1 MTQSVKKGIP
11 TLERAEREVSER
23 HRPFP
28 CSGRSASALDPPR
41 TRSTITR
48 INLATLPPQPDLDLG
63 HSKNRYAI
71 MSESLLSSRNLAFE
85 LYEVL
90 DAEGLTRRERFAEHS
105 RETFD
110 AALGT
115 ARTIAE
121 KYFAPHNRKADENE
135 PRYENGEAILIP
147 EVKPAVDAFLAAGFL
162 NASRDFEAGG
172 MQLPTLLSQA
182 CFAHFQAAN
191 VGTTAYPFLTMGAA
205 NLIESFG
212 NDEQKQRFLQPMIEG
227 RFFGTMALTE
237 PHAGSSLSD
246 IRTRAEPAED
256 GTYRLRGN
264 KIFISGGDHALSEN
278 IVHMVLAKL
287 PDAPGGVKGISLF
300 IVPKFLVNDDGSL
313 GKRNDVLLTG
323 LFHKMGWKGTTSTGL
338 NFGDNGECVGY
349 LVGKPHHG
357 LSYMFQMMNEAR
369 IGVGLG
375 AVMLGYS
382 GYLYS
387 LDYARDRPQG
397 RLPDSKSPESAPVP
411 IIQHADVRRMLLTQK
426 AYVEGAFDLCLYASR
441 LFDDTQTGEAED
453 ARKHA
458 HELLDLL
465 TPVVKSWPSEF
476 CLKANELA
484 IQVLGGHGYT
494 REYPVEQYY
503 RDNRLNPIHEGTHGI
518 QSLDLLGRK
527 LAQNG
532 GTGLK
537 QLLRLISD
545 TCERAQ
551 GYDSL
556 HELRQ
561 PLEQLVAHVQ
571 AVTLGLLTDLA
582 QGRITSTLANS
593 ALYLKVFGHTI
604 IGWRWLEQAI
614 RAEEGLGKGHSADSD
629 FYKGK
634 LQAARYFL
642 TRELPG
648 CHHELSI
655 LENRDDT
662 CLAMRDD
669 WF

>member
-1 MTQSVKKGIP
+1 
-11 TLERAEREVSER
+11 
-23 HRPFP
+23 
-28 CSGRSASALDPPR
+28 
-41 TRSTITR
+41 
-48 INLATLPPQPDLDLG
+48 
-63 HSKNRYAI
+63 

-90 DAEGLTRRERFAEHS
+90 DAEALIRRERFAEHS

-110 AALGT
+110 AAIGT

-135 PRYENGEAILIP
+135 PRYENGAAVLIP
-147 EVKPAVDAFLAAGFL
+147 EVKPAVDAFLEAGFL
-162 NASRDFEAGG
+162 NAARDFEAGG

-191 VGTTAYPFLTMGAA
+191 AGTTAYPFLTMGAA

-212 NDEQKQRFLQPMIEG
+212 SDEQKQRFLQPMIEG

-246 IRTRAEPAED
+246 IRTRAEPVSD
-256 GTYRLRGN
+256 GSYRLRGN
-264 KIFISGGDHALSEN
+264 KIFISGGDHNLSEN

-313 GKRNDVLLTG
+313 GKRNDVLLAG
-323 LFHKMGWKGTTSTGL
+323 LFHKMGWKGTTSTAL
-338 NFGDNGECVGY
+338 NFGDNNECVGY

-369 IGVGLG
+369 IGVGMG
-375 AVMLGYS
+375 AVMLGYA

-387 LDYARDRPQG
+387 LDYARERPQG
-397 RLPDSKSPESAPVP
+397 RLPDNKSPDSAPVS
-411 IIQHADVRRMLLTQK
+411 IIQHTDVRRMLLTQK
-426 AYVEGAFDLCLYASR
+426 AYVEGAFDLGLYAAR
-441 LFDDTQTGEAED
+441 LFDDAQTGETEQI
-453 ARKHA
+453 RQQA

-465 TPVVKSWPSEF
+465 TPIVKSWPSEF

-484 IQVLGGHGYT
+484 IQILGGHGYT
-494 REYPVEQYY
+494 REYPVEQHY

-532 GTGLK
+532 GAGLK
-537 QLLRLISD
+537 QLVRLIAD
-545 TCERAQ
+545 TAQRASTHSQ
-551 GYDSL
+551 LD
-556 HELRQ
+556 HLRQ
-561 PLEQLVAHVQ
+561 PLEQLVTALQ
-571 AVTLGLLTDLA
+571 SVTVGLLTDLA
-582 QGRITSTLANS
+582 QGKVNVALANS
-593 ALYLKVFGHTI
+593 ALYLKAFGHTV

-614 RAEEGLGKGHSADSD
+614 RAEEGLSRGNAADLD

-642 TRELPG
+642 TWEVPA
-648 CHHELSI
+648 CHHELAI
-655 LENRDDT
+655 LQARDDV
-662 CLAMRDD
+662 CLSMQNE

>member
-1 MTQSVKKGIP
+1 
-11 TLERAEREVSER
+11 
-23 HRPFP
+23 
-28 CSGRSASALDPPR
+28 
-41 TRSTITR
+41 
-48 INLATLPPQPDLDLG
+48 
-63 HSKNRYAI
+63 
-71 MSESLLSSRNLAFE
+71 MSETLLSSRNLAFE

-90 DAEGLTRRERFAEHS
+90 DAEGLTRRERFAEHN

-110 AALGT
+110 AAIGT
-115 ARTIAE
+115 ARNIAE
-121 KYFAPHNRKADENE
+121 KYFAPHNRKGDENE
-135 PRYENGEAILIP
+135 PRYENGQAILIP
-147 EVKPAVDAFLAAGFL
+147 EVKPAVDAFLEAGFL
-162 NASRDFEAGG
+162 NAARSFDAGG

-182 CFAHFQAAN
+182 CFAHFQSANAAS
-191 VGTTAYPFLTMGAA
+191 TSYPFLTMGAA

-212 NDEQKQRFLQPMIEG
+212 TDEQKQRFLQPMIDG

-246 IRTRAEPAED
+246 IRTRAEPAAD
-256 GTYRLRGN
+256 GSYRLKGN
-264 KIFISGGDHALSEN
+264 KIFISGGDHPLSEN

-287 PDAPGGVKGISLF
+287 PDAPPGVKGISLF
-300 IVPKFLVNDDGSL
+300 IVPKFLVNDDGTL
-313 GKRNDVLLTG
+313 GQRNDVLLAG
-323 LFHKMGWKGTTSTGL
+323 LFHKMGWRGTTSTAL

-349 LVGKPHHG
+349 LVGEAHRG

-369 IGVGLG
+369 IGVGMG
-375 AVMLGYS
+375 AVMLGYA

-387 LDYARDRPQG
+387 LEYARERPQG
-397 RLPDSKSPESAPVP
+397 RVPDSKDPTTAPVA

-426 AYVEGAFDLCLYASR
+426 SYVEGAFDLGLYAAR
-441 LFDDTQTGEAED
+441 LFDDTTTLETEAE
-453 ARKHA
+453 RKHA

-465 TPVVKSWPSEF
+465 TPIVKSWPSEF

-484 IQVLGGHGYT
+484 IQILGGHGYT

-532 GTGLK
+532 GAGLK
-537 QLLRLISD
+537 QLVRLIAD
-545 TCERAQ
+545 TAERAVAYQ
-551 GYDSL
+551 SL
-556 HELRQ
+556 TALRE
-561 PLEQLVAHVQ
+561 PLEKLVARLQV
-571 AVTLGLLTDLA
+571 VTIGLLTDLA
-582 QGRITSTLANS
+582 QGKVNSSLANS
-593 ALYLKVFGHTI
+593 ALYLKVFGHTV

-614 RAEEGLGKGHSADSD
+614 RAEEGLAKGNAADAD

-642 TRELPG
+642 TWEVPG
-648 CHHELSI
+648 CHHELAL
-655 LENRDDT
+655 LEARDDT
-662 CLAMRDD
+662 CLAMQDE

>member
-1 MTQSVKKGIP
+1 
-11 TLERAEREVSER
+11 
-23 HRPFP
+23 
-28 CSGRSASALDPPR
+28 
-41 TRSTITR
+41 
-48 INLATLPPQPDLDLG
+48 
-63 HSKNRYAI
+63 
-71 MSESLLSSRNLAFE
+71 MSETLLSSRNLAFE

-90 DAEGLTRRERFAEHS
+90 DAEALTQRERFADHN

-115 ARTIAE
+115 ARSIAE
-121 KYFAPHNRKADENE
+121 KFFAPHNRKGDEQE
-135 PRYENGEAILIP
+135 PEYVDGAATLIP
-147 EVKPAVDAFLAAGFL
+147 EVKPAVDAFLEAGFL
-162 NASRDFEAGG
+162 NATRSFEQGG

-191 VGTTAYPFLTMGAA
+191 VGSSAYPFLTMGAA

-212 NDEQKQRFLQPMIEG
+212 SDEQKQRFLQPMIDG

-246 IRTRAEPAED
+246 IRTRAEPAAD
-256 GTYRLRGN
+256 GTYRIKGN
-264 KIFISGGDHALSEN
+264 KIFISGGDHPLSEN

-287 PDAPGGVKGISLF
+287 PDAPPGVKGISLF

-313 GKRNDVLLTG
+313 GKRNDVILAG
-323 LFHKMGWKGTTSTGL
+323 LFHKMGYRGTTSTAL
-338 NFGDNGECVGY
+338 NFGDNGDCVGY
-349 LVGKPHHG
+349 LVGKPHAG

-369 IGVGLG
+369 IGVGMG
-375 AVMLGYS
+375 AVMLGYA

-387 LDYARDRPQG
+387 LEYARERPQG
-397 RLPDSKSPESAPVP
+397 RLPDGKDPTSPQVS

-426 AYVEGAFDLCLYASR
+426 AYVEGAFDLGLYSAR
-441 LFDDTQTGEAED
+441 LFDDTQTLATEEE
-453 ARKHA
+453 RQQA

-465 TPVVKSWPSEF
+465 TPIVKSWPSEF

-484 IQVLGGHGYT
+484 IQILGGHGYT

-527 LAQNG
+527 LAQNKG
-532 GTGLK
+532 AGLK
-537 QLLRLISD
+537 QLTRMIQGC
-545 TCERAQ
+545 CERAAE
-551 GYDSL
+551 YESL
-556 HELRQ
+556 TALRQ
-561 PLEQLVAHVQ
+561 PLEHLLARLSN
-571 AVTLGLLTDLA
+571 VTLALLGDLM
-582 QGRITSTLANS
+582 QGKVNQALANS
-593 ALYLKVFGHTI
+593 ALYLKVFGHTV

-614 RAEEGLGKGHSADSD
+614 RAEQGLARGNAADID
-629 FYKGK
+629 FYQGK

-642 TRELPG
+642 TWEVPS
-648 CHHELSI
+648 CHHELAL
-655 LENRDDT
+655 LEARDDT
-662 CLAMRDD
+662 CLAMQDN

>member
-1 MTQSVKKGIP
+1 
-11 TLERAEREVSER
+11 
-23 HRPFP
+23 
-28 CSGRSASALDPPR
+28 
-41 TRSTITR
+41 
-48 INLATLPPQPDLDLG
+48 
-63 HSKNRYAI
+63 
-71 MSESLLSSRNLAFE
+71 MSETLLSSRNLAFE

-90 DAEGLTRRERFAEHS
+90 DAEGLTKRERFAEHN

-115 ARTIAE
+115 ARSIAE
-121 KYFAPHNRKADENE
+121 KFFAPHNRKGDEHE
-135 PRYENGEAILIP
+135 PRYEDGQAVLIP
-147 EVKPAVDAFLAAGFL
+147 EVKPAVDAFLEAGFL
-162 NASRDFEAGG
+162 NAARSFEAGG

-191 VGTTAYPFLTMGAA
+191 AASTSYPFLTMGAA

-212 NDEQKQRFLQPMIEG
+212 TEEQKQRFLQPMIDG

-246 IRTRAEPAED
+246 IRTRAEPAAD
-256 GTYRLRGN
+256 GSYRLKGN
-264 KIFISGGDHALSEN
+264 KIFISGGDHPLSEN

-287 PDAPGGVKGISLF
+287 PDAPPGVKGISLF

-313 GKRNDVLLTG
+313 GPRNDVLLAG
-323 LFHKMGWKGTTSTGL
+323 LFHKMGWRGTTSTAL
-338 NFGDNGECVGY
+338 NFGDNGQCVGY

-369 IGVGLG
+369 IGVGMG
-375 AVMLGYS
+375 AVMLGYA

-387 LDYARDRPQG
+387 LEYARERPQG
-397 RLPDSKSPESAPVP
+397 RLPDSKDPSTAPVA

-426 AYVEGAFDLCLYASR
+426 AYVEGAFDLGLYSAR
-441 LFDDTQTGEAED
+441 LFDDTTTLADAAE
-453 ARKHA
+453 RQQA

-465 TPVVKSWPSEF
+465 TPIVKSWPSEF

-484 IQVLGGHGYT
+484 IQILGGHGYT

-532 GTGLK
+532 GAGLK
-537 QLLRLISD
+537 RLVRLIAETGERARAHQSLDALRL
-545 TCERAQ
+545 
-551 GYDSL
+551 
-556 HELRQ
+556 
-561 PLEQLVAHVQ
+561 PLEQLVTRLQ
-571 AVTLGLLTDLA
+571 SVTLGLLGDLA
-582 QGRITSTLANS
+582 SGKVTATLANS
-593 ALYLKVFGHTI
+593 ALYLKAFGHAV

-614 RAEEGLGKGHSADSD
+614 RAEEGLARAVAADRD
-629 FYKGK
+629 FYLGK

-642 TRELPG
+642 TWEVPG
-648 CHHELSI
+648 CQHELAL
-655 LENRDDT
+655 LEARDDT
-662 CLAMRDD
+662 CLSMQDA

>member
-1 MTQSVKKGIP
+1 
-11 TLERAEREVSER
+11 
-23 HRPFP
+23 
-28 CSGRSASALDPPR
+28 
-41 TRSTITR
+41 
-48 INLATLPPQPDLDLG
+48 
-63 HSKNRYAI
+63 
-71 MSESLLSSRNLAFE
+71 MSETLLSSRNLAFE

-90 DAEGLTRRERFAEHS
+90 DAEALTQRERFAEHS

-110 AALGT
+110 AAIAT

-121 KYFAPHNRKADENE
+121 KHFAPHNRKNDENE
-135 PRYENGEAILIP
+135 PRYENGEAVLIP
-147 EVKPAVDAFLAAGFL
+147 EVKPAVDAFLEAGFL
-162 NASRDFEAGG
+162 NAARDFDAGG

-182 CFAHFQAAN
+182 CFAHFQSANAAS
-191 VGTTAYPFLTMGAA
+191 TSYPFLTMGAA
-205 NLIESFG
+205 NLIENFG
-212 NDEQKQRFLQPMIEG
+212 SDDQKKRFLQPMIEG

-264 KIFISGGDHALSEN
+264 KIFISGGDHPLSEN
-278 IVHMVLAKL
+278 IVHLVLAKL
-287 PDAPGGVKGISLF
+287 PDAPPGVKGISLF
-300 IVPKFLVNDDGSL
+300 IVPKFLVNDDGSP
-313 GKRNDVLLTG
+313 GPRNDVLLAG
-323 LFHKMGWKGTTSTGL
+323 LFHKMGWRGTTSTAL
-338 NFGDNGECVGY
+338 NFGDKGHCVGY
-349 LVGKPHHG
+349 LVGKPHQG

-369 IGVGLG
+369 IGVGMG
-375 AVMLGYS
+375 AVMLGYA

-387 LDYARDRPQG
+387 LDYARERPQG
-397 RLPDSKSPESAPVP
+397 RLPDSKNPESAPVP
-411 IIQHADVRRMLLTQK
+411 IIEHADVKRLLLTQK
-426 AYVEGAFDLCLYASR
+426 AYVEGAFDLGLYAAR
-441 LFDDTQTGEAED
+441 LFDDTQTGETDEQ
-453 ARKHA
+453 RKLA

-465 TPVVKSWPSEF
+465 TPIVKSWPSEF

-532 GTGLK
+532 GAGLK
-537 QLLRLISD
+537 QLVRLIAD

-551 GYDSL
+551 AHDSL
-556 HELRQ
+556 STLRQ
-561 PLEQLVAHVQ
+561 PLEQLVARLQ
-571 AVTLGLLTDLA
+571 SVTLELLTDLA
-582 QGRITSTLANS
+582 QGKVTATLSNS
-593 ALYLKVFGHTI
+593 ALYLKAFGHTV

-614 RAEEGLGKGHSADSD
+614 RAQEGLKTGNTADAD

-642 TRELPG
+642 TWEVPA
-648 CHHELSI
+648 CHHELAI
-655 LENRDDT
+655 LQARDDL
-662 CLAMRDD
+662 CLSMQDD

>member
-1 MTQSVKKGIP
+1 
-11 TLERAEREVSER
+11 
-23 HRPFP
+23 
-28 CSGRSASALDPPR
+28 
-41 TRSTITR
+41 
-48 INLATLPPQPDLDLG
+48 
-63 HSKNRYAI
+63 
-71 MSESLLSSRNLAFE
+71 MSETLLSSRNLAFE

-90 DAEGLTRRERFAEHS
+90 DAEALTRRERFAEHS

-110 AALGT
+110 AAVTT

-121 KYFAPHNRKADENE
+121 KFFAPHNRKNDENE
-135 PRYENGEAILIP
+135 PRYENGEAVLIP
-147 EVKPAVDAFLAAGFL
+147 EVKLAVDAFLEAGFL
-162 NASRDFEAGG
+162 NAARDFEAGG

-182 CFAHFQAAN
+182 CFAHFQSANAAS
-191 VGTTAYPFLTMGAA
+191 ASYPFLTMGAA
-205 NLIESFG
+205 NLIENFG
-212 NDEQKQRFLQPMIEG
+212 SDEQKRRFLQPMIEG

-264 KIFISGGDHALSEN
+264 KIFISGGDHPLSEN
-278 IVHMVLAKL
+278 IVHLVLAKL
-287 PDAPGGVKGISLF
+287 PDAPPGVKGISLF

-313 GKRNDVLLTG
+313 GARNDVVLAG
-323 LFHKMGWKGTTSTGL
+323 LFHKMGWRGTTSTAL
-338 NFGDNGECVGY
+338 NFGDNGHCTGY

-369 IGVGLG
+369 IGVGMG
-375 AVMLGYS
+375 AVMLGYA

-387 LDYARDRPQG
+387 LEYARERPQG
-397 RLPDSKSPESAPVP
+397 RLPDSKNPESPPVM
-411 IIQHADVRRMLLTQK
+411 IIQHADVKRMLLTQK
-426 AYVEGAFDLCLYASR
+426 AYVEGSFDLGLYAAR
-441 LFDDTQTGEAED
+441 LFDDTQTGESEEQ
-453 ARKHA
+453 RKLA

-465 TPVVKSWPSEF
+465 TPIVKSWPSEF

-484 IQVLGGHGYT
+484 IQILGGHGYT

-532 GTGLK
+532 GAGLK
-537 QLLRLISD
+537 QLVRLIAH
-545 TCERAQ
+545 TCQRAQ
-551 GYDSL
+551 EHAALSP
-556 HELRQ
+556 LRE
-561 PLEQLVAHVQ
+561 PLEQLVARLQ

-582 QGRITSTLANS
+582 QGKITVTLANS
-593 ALYLKVFGHTI
+593 ALFLKAFGHSV

-614 RAEEGLGKGHSADSD
+614 RAQEGLLREQSTDEA
-629 FYKGK
+629 FYRGK
-634 LQAARYFL
+634 LAAARYFL
-642 TRELPG
+642 TWEVPA
-648 CHHELSI
+648 CHHELAI
-655 LENRDDT
+655 LQTRDDL
-662 CLAMRDD
+662 CLSMQDQ

>member
-1 MTQSVKKGIP
+1 
-11 TLERAEREVSER
+11 
-23 HRPFP
+23 
-28 CSGRSASALDPPR
+28 
-41 TRSTITR
+41 
-48 INLATLPPQPDLDLG
+48 
-63 HSKNRYAI
+63 
-71 MSESLLSSRNLAFE
+71 MSETLLSSRNLAFE

-90 DAEGLTRRERFAEHS
+90 DAEGLTRRERFAEHN

-110 AALGT
+110 AAIGT
-115 ARTIAE
+115 ARSIAE
-121 KYFAPHNRKADENE
+121 KYFAPHNRKGDENE
-135 PRYENGEAILIP
+135 PRYENGQAILIP
-147 EVKPAVDAFLAAGFL
+147 EVKPAVDAFLEAGFL
-162 NASRDFEAGG
+162 NAARSFEAGG

-191 VGTTAYPFLTMGAA
+191 AATTSYPFLTMGAA

-212 NDEQKQRFLQPMIEG
+212 SDEQKQRFLQPMIDG

-246 IRTRAEPAED
+246 IRTRAEPASD
-256 GTYRLRGN
+256 GTYRLKGN
-264 KIFISGGDHALSEN
+264 KIFISGGDHPLSEN

-287 PDAPGGVKGISLF
+287 PDAPPGVKGISLF
-300 IVPKFLVNDDGSL
+300 IVPKFLVNADGSL
-313 GKRNDVLLTG
+313 GQRNDVLLAG
-323 LFHKMGWKGTTSTGL
+323 LFHKMGWRGTTSTAL

-369 IGVGLG
+369 IGVGMG
-375 AVMLGYS
+375 AVMLGYA

-387 LDYARDRPQG
+387 LEYARERPQG
-397 RLPDSKSPESAPVP
+397 RVPDSKDPSTAPVA

-426 AYVEGAFDLCLYASR
+426 SYVEGAFDLGLYAAR
-441 LFDDTQTGEAED
+441 LFDDTTTLETEAE
-453 ARKHA
+453 RKQA

-465 TPVVKSWPSEF
+465 TPIVKSWPSEF

-484 IQVLGGHGYT
+484 IQILGGHGYT

-532 GTGLK
+532 GAGLK
-537 QLLRLISD
+537 QLIRLIAS
-545 TCERAQ
+545 TAERATA
-551 GYDSL
+551 YESL
-556 HELRQ
+556 TALRE
-561 PLEQLVAHVQ
+561 PLEQLVARLQ
-571 AVTLGLLTDLA
+571 AVTIGLLTDLA
-582 QGRITSTLANS
+582 QGKVNSSLANS
-593 ALYLKVFGHTI
+593 ALYLKVFGHTV

-614 RAEEGLGKGHSADSD
+614 RAEEGLAKGNAADAD

-642 TRELPG
+642 TWEVPG
-648 CHHELSI
+648 CQHELAL
-655 LENRDDT
+655 LEVRDDA
-662 CLAMRDD
+662 CLAMRDA

>member
-1 MTQSVKKGIP
+1 
-11 TLERAEREVSER
+11 
-23 HRPFP
+23 
-28 CSGRSASALDPPR
+28 
-41 TRSTITR
+41 
-48 INLATLPPQPDLDLG
+48 
-63 HSKNRYAI
+63 
-71 MSESLLSSRNLAFE
+71 MSETLLSSRNLAFE

-90 DAEGLTRRERFAEHS
+90 DAEALTQRERFAEHS

-110 AALGT
+110 AAITT

-121 KYFAPHNRKADENE
+121 KFFAPHNRKNDENE
-135 PRYENGEAILIP
+135 PRYENGEAVLIP
-147 EVKPAVDAFLAAGFL
+147 EVKPAVDAFLEAGFL
-162 NASRDFEAGG
+162 NAARSLEAGG

-182 CFAHFQAAN
+182 CFAHFQSANAAS
-191 VGTTAYPFLTMGAA
+191 TSYPFLTMGAA
-205 NLIESFG
+205 NLIENFG
-212 NDEQKQRFLQPMIEG
+212 SDEQKQRFLQPMIEG

-264 KIFISGGDHALSEN
+264 KIFISGGDHPLSEN
-278 IVHMVLAKL
+278 IVHLVLAKL
-287 PDAPGGVKGISLF
+287 PDAPPGVKGISLF

-313 GKRNDVLLTG
+313 GARNDVLLAG
-323 LFHKMGWKGTTSTGL
+323 LFHKMGWRGTTSTAL
-338 NFGDNGECVGY
+338 NFGDKGQCVAY

-369 IGVGLG
+369 IGVGMG
-375 AVMLGYS
+375 AVMLGYA

-387 LDYARDRPQG
+387 LEYARERPQG
-397 RLPDSKSPESAPVP
+397 RLPDSKNPESAPVS
-411 IIQHADVRRMLLTQK
+411 IIQHADVKRMLLTQK
-426 AYVEGAFDLCLYASR
+426 AYVEGSFDLGLYAAR
-441 LFDDTQTGEAED
+441 LFDDTQTGETED
-453 ARKHA
+453 QRKLA

-465 TPVVKSWPSEF
+465 TPIVKSWPSEF

-484 IQVLGGHGYT
+484 IQILGGHGYT

-532 GTGLK
+532 GAGLK
-537 QLLRLISD
+537 QLVRLIAD

-551 GYDSL
+551 AYESL
-556 HELRQ
+556 STLRQ
-561 PLEQLVAHVQ
+561 PLEQLVARLQ
-571 AVTLGLLTDLA
+571 SVTLELLTDLA
-582 QGRITSTLANS
+582 QGKVTATLANS
-593 ALYLKVFGHTI
+593 ALYLKAFGHTV

-614 RAEEGLGKGHSADSD
+614 RAQEGLNTGNTADAD
-629 FYKGK
+629 FYNGK

-642 TRELPG
+642 TWEVPS
-648 CHHELSI
+648 CHHELAI
-655 LENRDDT
+655 LQARDDV
-662 CLAMRDD
+662 CLSMQND

>member
-1 MTQSVKKGIP
+1 
-11 TLERAEREVSER
+11 
-23 HRPFP
+23 
-28 CSGRSASALDPPR
+28 
-41 TRSTITR
+41 
-48 INLATLPPQPDLDLG
+48 
-63 HSKNRYAI
+63 
-71 MSESLLSSRNLAFE
+71 MSETLLSSRNLAFE

-90 DAEGLTRRERFAEHS
+90 DAEGLTQRERFAEHN

-115 ARTIAE
+115 ARSIAE
-121 KYFAPHNRKADENE
+121 KFFAPHNRKGDENE
-135 PRYENGEAILIP
+135 PRYEDGKAILIP
-147 EVKPAVDAFLAAGFL
+147 EVKPAVDAFLEAGFL
-162 NASRDFEAGG
+162 NAARSFEAGG

-191 VGTTAYPFLTMGAA
+191 AASTSYPFLTMGAA

-212 NDEQKQRFLQPMIEG
+212 TDEQKQRFLQPMIDG

-246 IRTRAEPAED
+246 IRTRAEPAAD
-256 GTYRLRGN
+256 GTYRLKGN
-264 KIFISGGDHALSEN
+264 KIFISGGDHPLSEN

-287 PDAPGGVKGISLF
+287 PDAPAGVKGISLF

-313 GKRNDVLLTG
+313 GPRNDVLLAG
-323 LFHKMGWKGTTSTGL
+323 LFHKMGWRGTTSTAL

-369 IGVGLG
+369 IGVGMG
-375 AVMLGYS
+375 AVMLGYA

-387 LDYARDRPQG
+387 LEYARERPQG
-397 RLPDSKSPESAPVP
+397 RLPDSKDPTTAPVS
-411 IIQHADVRRMLLTQK
+411 IVQHADVKRMLLTQK
-426 AYVEGAFDLCLYASR
+426 AYVEGAFDLGLYAAR
-441 LFDDTQTGEAED
+441 LFDDTTTLATED
-453 ARKHA
+453 ERKQA

-465 TPVVKSWPSEF
+465 TPIVKSWPSEF

-484 IQVLGGHGYT
+484 IQILGGHGYT

-532 GTGLK
+532 GAGLK
-537 QLLRLISD
+537 QLIRLIAD
-545 TCERAQ
+545 TSARAQ
-551 GYDSL
+551 AHDAL
-556 HELRQ
+556 TALRQ
-561 PLEQLVAHVQ
+561 PLEKLVARLQ
-571 AVTLGLLTDLA
+571 GVTIGLLTDLA
-582 QGRITSTLANS
+582 QGKVNSSLANS
-593 ALYLKVFGHTI
+593 ALYLKAFGHTV

-614 RAEEGLGKGHSADSD
+614 RAQEGLARGNAADVG

-642 TRELPG
+642 TWEVPA
-648 CHHELSI
+648 CHHELDL
-655 LENRDDT
+655 LEARDDT
-662 CLAMRDD
+662 CLSMQDE

>member
-1 MTQSVKKGIP
+1 
-11 TLERAEREVSER
+11 
-23 HRPFP
+23 
-28 CSGRSASALDPPR
+28 
-41 TRSTITR
+41 
-48 INLATLPPQPDLDLG
+48 
-63 HSKNRYAI
+63 
-71 MSESLLSSRNLAFE
+71 MSETLLSSRNLAFE

-90 DAEGLTRRERFAEHS
+90 DAEGLTRRERFAEHN

-110 AALGT
+110 AAIGT
-115 ARTIAE
+115 ARSIAE
-121 KYFAPHNRKADENE
+121 KYFAPHNRKGDENE
-135 PRYENGEAILIP
+135 PRYENSQAVLIP
-147 EVKPAVDAFLAAGFL
+147 EVKPAVDAFLEAGFL
-162 NASRDFEAGG
+162 NAARSFEAGG

-191 VGTTAYPFLTMGAA
+191 AATTSYPFLTMGAA

-212 NDEQKQRFLQPMIEG
+212 TDEQKQRFLQPMIDG

-246 IRTRAEPAED
+246 IRTRAEPASD
-256 GTYRLRGN
+256 GTYRLKGN
-264 KIFISGGDHALSEN
+264 KIFISGGDHPLSEN

-287 PDAPGGVKGISLF
+287 PDAPPGVKGISLF

-313 GKRNDVLLTG
+313 GQRNDVLLAG
-323 LFHKMGWKGTTSTGL
+323 LFHKMGWRGTTSTAL

-369 IGVGLG
+369 IGVGMG
-375 AVMLGYS
+375 AVMLGYA

-387 LDYARDRPQG
+387 LEYARERPQG
-397 RLPDSKSPESAPVP
+397 RVPDSKDPTTAPVA
-411 IIQHADVRRMLLTQK
+411 IIQHADIRRMLLTQK
-426 AYVEGAFDLCLYASR
+426 SYVEGAFDLGLYAAR
-441 LFDDTQTGEAED
+441 LFDDTTTLEAE
-453 ARKHA
+453 AERKQA

-465 TPVVKSWPSEF
+465 TPIVKSWPSEF

-484 IQVLGGHGYT
+484 IQILGGHGYT

-532 GTGLK
+532 GAGLK
-537 QLLRLISD
+537 QLIRLIAN
-545 TCERAQ
+545 TAERATA
-551 GYDSL
+551 YESL
-556 HELRQ
+556 TALRE
-561 PLEQLVAHVQ
+561 PLEQLVARLQ
-571 AVTLGLLTDLA
+571 TVTIGLLTDLA
-582 QGRITSTLANS
+582 QGKVNSSLANS
-593 ALYLKVFGHTI
+593 ALYLKVFGHTV

-614 RAEEGLGKGHSADSD
+614 RAEEGLAKGNTADAD

-642 TRELPG
+642 TWEVPG
-648 CHHELSI
+648 CHHELAL
-655 LENRDDT
+655 LEARDDT
-662 CLAMRDD
+662 CLAMQDA